1 MLLEL
6 TFAFY
11 LHLQEKEMLM
21 DVMIQG
27 HNMKITDGIE
37 AYAQTK
43 IDKLDRYLPNITE
56 IRIDISRKN
65 THRGANITSVQIT
78 LRHERGAI
86 LRSEEKIAGDDRD
99 SLYAGINQAI
109 DKIYKQIRRFKDKSR
124 NKRRKEYQRYVATIE
139 ELALAEDTPD
149 VEDIETRDGT
159 APEEEEILRRKEVE
173 VTAMTEA
180 EAIAQM
186 ELLGHDFFMFFNA
199 DTNGVNV
206 LYKRSSGGYGVL
218 VPHTG

>member
-1 MLLEL
+1 
-6 TFAFY
+6 
-11 LHLQEKEMLM
+11 M

-56 IRIDISRKN
+56 IRIDISRQK
-65 THRGANITSVQIT
+65 THRGANVTSVQIT

-139 ELALAEDTPD
+139 ELELAEDIPD
-149 VEDIETRDGT
+149 VEDEAYADT
-159 APEEEEILRRKEVE
+159 PVEEEEVLRRKEVE
-173 VTAMTEA
+173 VSAMTEA